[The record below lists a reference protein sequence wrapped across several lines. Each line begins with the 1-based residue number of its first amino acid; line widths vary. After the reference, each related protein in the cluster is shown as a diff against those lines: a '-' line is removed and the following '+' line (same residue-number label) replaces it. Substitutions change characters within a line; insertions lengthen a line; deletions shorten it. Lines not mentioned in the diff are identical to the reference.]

1 MAQVPVT
8 SLMSIDSCSV
18 ARIQDQGGNALVS
31 PSLGPPFVVAGSTAD
46 ALAGLINGAGE
57 GTLLVELPTVVG
69 TQWVA
74 AQHVNTT
81 MQQADGTVRL
91 QLAGAQT
98 VVVSGMSL
106 AAVQAALNACARCGG
121 GGGGGTVENGT
132 PVLTITSENPD
143 VTITQILESGYTRI
157 VNRLFLHF
165 FFAYESV
172 AGAAAPFN
180 INVAGLPFPP
190 LPWSDDPPGGFVN
203 LAAQSPLFAQAEY
216 VDDTNLRLIIRST
229 IAPNGAGAGFYQ
241 FVYDIDTAPPPELLE
256 AETDEP
262 LMLALQ
268 AESESLTPEVT
279 DEPAPFDALDAGP
292 DLPAPEAPK
301 APNDAPPK
309 KKGKR

>member
-18 ARIQDQGGNALVS
+18 ARIQDQGPNALVS
-31 PSLGPPFVVAGSTAD
+31 PSLGPPFVVAGSSAD

-98 VVVSGMSL
+98 VVVSGMAL

-121 GGGGGTVENGT
+121 GGGGGAVQNGIGT
-132 PVLTITSENPD
+132 LTITSDNPD
-143 VTITQILESGYTRI
+143 VNVSNLFESRWTR
-157 VNRLFLHF
+157 VLNRLFLHLLF
-165 FFAYESV
+165 SYDSV
-172 AGAAAPFN
+172 AGASDWTV
-180 INVAGLPFPP
+180 NVAGIPFPP
-190 LPWSDDPPGGFVN
+190 VAWGDDPPSGFVN
-203 LAAQSPLFAQAEY
+203 ITCMGPLFAIPVYLNATDVQLRILTALDPGAEGGLA
-216 VDDTNLRLIIRST
+216 VQL
-229 IAPNGAGAGFYQ
+229 
-241 FVYDIDTAPPPELLE
+241 VYDIDTTPPEDELLE
-256 AETDEP
+256 EVV
-262 LMLALQ
+262 MLALQ

-292 DLPAPEAPK
+292 ELPEPEAPN
-301 APNDAPPK
+301 APNDARPK